1 MPQPSPQWNC
11 AAAVMLMGL
20 CFMDLQQLLCC
31 CVSPVSSHTNTLQYQ
46 GTGIT
51 FSIGYPPDTAT
62 PGYEEENK
70 TKVCGVFHVSFLPV

>member
-1 MPQPSPQWNC
+1 MQ
-11 AAAVMLMGL
+11 A
-20 CFMDLQQLLCC
+20 
-31 CVSPVSSHTNTLQYQ
+31 TLQYQ

-70 TKVCGVFHVSFLPV
+70 TKVCAAFLVSISPVSSS